1 VLEEPVEQR
10 VDLVLVQLPV
20 ELLGWVADPGKPG
33 RQSRGMA
40 ALGSLQLDRRR
51 AH

>member
-1 VLEEPVEQR
+1 VFEEPVEQR
-10 VDLVLVQLPV
+10 VGLVLVQLPV

-33 RQSRGMA
+33 RQSRGRA
-40 ALGSLQLDRRR
+40 ALGSLQLERRR

>member
-1 VLEEPVEQR
+1 MEQR

-33 RQSRGMA
+33 RQSRRRA
-40 ALGSLQLDRRR
+40 ALGSLQLEGKR

>member
-1 VLEEPVEQR
+1 MEQR
-10 VDLVLVQLPV
+10 VDLVLVQLLV

-33 RQSRGMA
+33 RQSRVRA
-40 ALGSLQLDRRR
+40 ALGSHQLERRR